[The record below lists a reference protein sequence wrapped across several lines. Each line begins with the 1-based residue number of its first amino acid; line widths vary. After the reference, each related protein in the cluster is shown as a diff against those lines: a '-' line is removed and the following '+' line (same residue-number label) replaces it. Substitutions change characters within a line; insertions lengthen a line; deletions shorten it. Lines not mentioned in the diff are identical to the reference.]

1 MNCEGAIMINLLG
14 LKHDFPT
21 SIESRIKRLSK
32 INGSNLD
39 FYGKSQETPGR
50 KMAHITFLLNGK
62 THLERYEESQ
72 EILTKV
78 RDIWPSPNP

>member
-1 MNCEGAIMINLLG
+1 M
-14 LKHDFPT
+14 
-21 SIESRIKRLSK
+21 LSK
-32 INGSNLD
+32 INGSNLHL
-39 FYGKSQETPGR
+39 YGKSQETPGR

-78 RDIWPSPNP
+78 RGIWPSPNE